1 MGTRGSTDA
10 MLSAKFQT
18 SPGRWNHFF
27 FSCFPATPQSGW
39 WLFSGLSFFH
49 ERETKKF
56 LSPIGRLLR
65 ISQVSSFGFPWNVSV
80 KAFVSHSRPFIFY
93 SGQHGKNVTVT
104 LGNFCSLDLLGEVGG
119 FLLPKLRLIR
129 DSGQIPSPKSV
140 F

>member
-1 MGTRGSTDA
+1 MR
-10 MLSAKFQT
+10 
-18 SPGRWNHFF
+18 
-27 FSCFPATPQSGW
+27 
-39 WLFSGLSFFH
+39 
-49 ERETKKF
+49 ERQKKF